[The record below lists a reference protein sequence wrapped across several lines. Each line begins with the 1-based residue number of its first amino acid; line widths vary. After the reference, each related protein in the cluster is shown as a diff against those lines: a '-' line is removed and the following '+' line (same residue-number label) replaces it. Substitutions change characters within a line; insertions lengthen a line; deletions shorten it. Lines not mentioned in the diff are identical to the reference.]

1 MALAYTSARRGVQR
15 PAPRARAGGAAA
27 AGGFARGANAT
38 RFGAPRTTCVAK
50 TPGTLILKVGL
61 DRGRPRAATPP
72 RSARSHVGEMATARR
87 RVDRLTTAA
96 LDDVLRELG
105 ALLVAHGAAAAL
117 AASSSGWARID
128 DPERVDLAGHTCH
141 SATNQ
146 LYRWQERGWF
156 EANARRDRALAANNY
171 EATRWHGAHL
181 TRADLKS
188 ELRKARAAHRAALG
202 DASAVRDGSVYEA
215 PARRALASR
224 RLSSGRRSADA
235 GGLWALAPAAQL
247 ASVVVFTA
255 VTGAYD
261 GAPPTGR
268 LAGWEDVRHL
278 CYTDTPDAMGG
289 WAAAGW
295 EVRSAALPSGVPPGP
310 AAALARHQVPPVA
323 PPPIGRPLRA
333 LRRRQHPE
341 PLVAAAAAAPIV
353 PVHRRPLLLLAPHGL
368 GATDDP
374 YDEAI
379 RVAAQQL
386 DTEENAFTTAARL
399 AAAGNPRRWR
409 GAWGGGTSLTEGSV
423 SFRDVRSTAA
433 RRPRRGLRVT
443 RGELDAAR
451 PAVDR
456 LRAVAARRAPPPPPA
471 PNDGAAAARRRG
483 GGGRGRPEVRLGS
496 RFTLEEIHVPDVID
510 TLVGRRSTRLSLQ
523 PRSTP
528 CPVPAPPAR
537 PHRLTRRAP
546 STEKPQ

>member
-1 MALAYTSARRGVQR
+1 MATASF
-15 PAPRARAGGAAA
+15 AAA
-27 AGGFARGANAT
+27 AA
-38 RFGAPRTTCVAK
+38 
-50 TPGTLILKVGL
+50 
-61 DRGRPRAATPP
+61 
-72 RSARSHVGEMATARR
+72 
-87 RVDRLTTAA
+87 TAA

-105 ALLVAHGAAAAL
+105 ALSWPTAAAAL

-128 DPERVDLAGHTCH
+128 DPDRDDGRPAYVH

-188 ELRKARAAHRAALG
+188 ELRKARAAYRAALG

-215 PARRALASR
+215 PARRELTS
-224 RLSSGRRSADA
+224 RLSGGRRSADV
-235 GGLWALAPAAQL
+235 GELWALAPAAQL

-268 LAGWEDVRHL
+268 LPGWEDVRHL

-295 EVRSAALPSGVPPGP
+295 EVRSAALPSGVPPDP
-310 AAALARHQVPPVA
+310 RLLSRDIKFRSWRHLPSDAHYALYVDGNIRSLSW
-323 PPPIGRPLRA
+323 RPLPL
-333 LRRRQHPE
+333 LRLCQYTG
-341 PLVAAAAAAPIV
+341 A
-353 PVHRRPLLLLAPHGL
+353 LLLLAPHGL

-374 YDEAI
+374 FDEAI

-399 AAAGNPRRWR
+399 AAAGFPRRWR
-409 GAWGGGTSLTEGSV
+409 GPWGGETSLTEGSV

-433 RRPRRGLRVT
+433 RRALDEVYGLLEANWTRRDQLLTDFVRWRRGVPSLHLPLRMTV
-443 RGELDAAR
+443 
-451 PAVDR
+451 R
-456 LRAVAARRAPPPPPA
+456 LLH
-471 PNDGAAAARRRG
+471 DAAAAEG
-483 GGGRGRPEVRLGS
+483 GA
-496 RFTLEEIHVPDVID
+496 
-510 TLVGRRSTRLSLQ
+510 GRRY
-523 PRSTP
+523 
-528 CPVPAPPAR
+528 V
-537 PHRLTRRAP
+537 
-546 STEKPQ
+546 